1 VPREQADKLV
11 WRTESV
17 REDSSRLEQSRR
29 GVVLLAVGHTGTK
42 QLRFNCP
49 PPNLPKLITKN
60 ASTLLG
66 EFQGDVC
73 VDALALDEF
82 RSQIMTV

>member
-1 VPREQADKLV
+1 
-11 WRTESV
+11 
-17 REDSSRLEQSRR
+17 
-29 GVVLLAVGHTGTK
+29 VLLDARQTGTK
-42 QLRFNCP
+42 QLRSNCP

-73 VDALALDEF
+73 VDIMVRRRFRNTAVVRDEE
-82 RSQIMTV
+82 I